1 MKEDIIKIIIF
12 KTLLKMLS
20 LRGKVDYVLV
30 LIVKNYNE
38 VTFDFT
44 PFFKRKK

>member
-30 LIVKNYNE
+30 LIVLIVKNYNE
-38 VTFDFT
+38 VTFFNM
-44 PFFKRKK
+44 